1 MQVTIR
7 PLKSSDASNLQR
19 AALSSVGQV
28 GQVGQWLDWCTP

>member
-7 PLKSSDASNLQR
+7 PFKSSDASNLQR

-28 GQVGQWLDWCTP
+28 GQWLDWCTP